1 MLKKP
6 SKPLDFGELSRAAV
20 SHCPPTTTLQSPNP
34 NPFPSTIYHLLSTL
48 LVITITN
55 SQSLIPVDTKRLRK
69 AVRMILQDESISRA
83 KINVA
88 VVDDPTIAALH
99 QRYLNNPDP
108 TDVLS
113 FQLERSPHYLEG
125 EVVISA
131 ETAKA
136 TASHYQ
142 WSPQDELL
150 LYAIHGLLH
159 LLGYDDTTPNK
170 RAKIREQERKY
181 LARFGLDYKI

>member
-1 MLKKP
+1 MLNNP

-20 SHCPPTTTLQSPNP
+20 SHCPPTTTLQSPNPNPFPSTIYP

-113 FQLERSPHYLEG
+113 FQ
-125 EVVISA
+125 
-131 ETAKA
+131 
-136 TASHYQ
+136 
-142 WSPQDELL
+142 
-150 LYAIHGLLH
+150 
-159 LLGYDDTTPNK
+159 
-170 RAKIREQERKY
+170 
-181 LARFGLDYKI
+181 